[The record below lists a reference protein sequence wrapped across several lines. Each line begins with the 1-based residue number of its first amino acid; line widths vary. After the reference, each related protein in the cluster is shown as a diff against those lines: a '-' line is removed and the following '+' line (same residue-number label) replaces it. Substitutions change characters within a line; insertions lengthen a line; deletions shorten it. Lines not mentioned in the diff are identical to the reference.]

1 MYMSALNFI
10 EETSSSAKSLKRF
23 TALFSLAIG
32 YRSSAIRTACFLTLF
47 LASTGLASAQSL
59 YTNDFQK
66 AETGKVPED
75 LMVLDGL
82 FAIQEQG
89 GNKFLELPGAP
100 TDTYTVMFGP
110 VTNANVAVSARIL
123 STAKGRRMPAFGV
136 ALCGVGGYKL
146 QISAAKKAIELFKGE
161 QVMKTMEYSWKS
173 GEWSSFS
180 LSAVQTKEGVKVEG
194 KVSQD
199 KAEPIVLTFDDTTL
213 LTAGKASITGTPFAG
228 TPIRFDDL
236 AVRAVK

>member
-1 MYMSALNFI
+1 MNAI
-10 EETSSSAKSLKRF
+10 KV
-23 TALFSLAIG
+23 FSMNLSAIG
-32 YRSSAIRTACFLTLF
+32 YLRLAIKRARPALSLRTLSVIGFLV
-47 LASTGLASAQSL
+47 ASISLGQAQAL

-66 AETGKVPED
+66 AEAGKVPED

-82 FAIQEQG
+82 FAVQVEG
-89 GNKFLELPGAP
+89 ENKFLELPGAP

-123 STAKGRRMPAFGV
+123 STSKGRRMPAFGV

-146 QISAAKKAIELFKGE
+146 QVSAAKKAIELFKGE
-161 QVMKTMEYSWKS
+161 EVVQTKEYTWKS
-173 GEWSSFS
+173 GEWSSLH
-180 LSAVQTKEGVKVEG
+180 LSALQTKDGVKVEG

-199 KAEPIVLTFDDTTL
+199 KGEPIVLTFDDTTL

-228 TPIRFDDL
+228 TAIRFDDL
-236 AVRAVK
+236 GVSSAK